1 MTLERRQPSSPT
13 EAARRSNGREA
24 RSRGGGVMKVS
35 YGNNSEGDITKNEEA
50 GRLEIIDLSGMSLDC
65 LHNPSMVNVAAICK
79 LDLSNNNLQGYDI
92 SFLVTNHH
100 CEEMQ
105 KHKLIDFIVQ
115 FMERFQL
122 DGKGSS
128 GACSERPG
136 EKGSD

>member
-1 MTLERRQPSSPT
+1 MHCRYSNPTHTSLPLSPFCSEETRFPQPKFFPLRRPSSPPSSPLLSFAT
-13 EAARRSNGREA
+13 QRVRR
-24 RSRGGGVMKVS
+24 
-35 YGNNSEGDITKNEEA
+35 D
-50 GRLEIIDLSGMSLDC
+50 
-65 LHNPSMVNVAAICK
+65 P
-79 LDLSNNNLQGYDI
+79 GYDI